1 MRLRNGAKQFPAG
14 CGRWMR
20 AARSRR
26 SNYGAIWR
34 VTSPP
39 KDESV
44 FAEDVLDHFVQ
55 LPRRRQRQVG
65 RLARQLANQPFV
77 LGDYATLDDQ
87 GRRMGHLLIGDFV
100 FSYWLDHA
108 NREVR
113 IVEIADA
120 S

>member
-1 MRLRNGAKQFPAG
+1 
-14 CGRWMR
+14 MR
-20 AARSRR
+20 AGRSRQ

-34 VTSPP
+34 VASPVDYEP
-39 KDESV
+39 V

-55 LPRRRQRQVG
+55 LPRRRQRQIG
-65 RLARQLANQPFV
+65 RLARQLATQPFV
-77 LGDYATLDDQ
+77 RSDYATLDDQ
-87 GRRMGHLLIGDFV
+87 GRRMEHLLMGDFV

-113 IVEIADA
+113 IVEITDA